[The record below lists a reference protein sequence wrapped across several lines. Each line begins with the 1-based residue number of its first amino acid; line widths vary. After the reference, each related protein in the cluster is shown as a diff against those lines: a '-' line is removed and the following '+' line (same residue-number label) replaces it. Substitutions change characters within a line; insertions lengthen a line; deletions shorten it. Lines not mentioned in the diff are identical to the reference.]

1 MRVHHLNCGSL
12 RPFNARLVNGEGGL
26 FSPGLLVCH
35 CLLIESE
42 SGLVLVDTGVG
53 LIDMPPR
60 HTLGRYFET
69 LVRPALD
76 PDQTALR
83 QVERLGFSSDD
94 VRHIVMTHLD
104 LDHAGGLPD
113 FPHAKVHV
121 LDVEHEVAMK
131 RRAFDER
138 VRYVKAHWAHNPE
151 WVVHSAGGDRWMGFD
166 SVRAIE
172 GDAGPEV
179 LLVPLAGHTRGHSG
193 VAVHTD
199 TGWLLHCGDAYF
211 YGGEMDVNRP
221 HCSAGLR
228 IFQQLSVVE
237 RGPRNANQER
247 LRQLKRDK
255 GEEITLFCSH
265 DHVELENLHVASQ
278 TDRIVV
284 S

>member
-12 RPFNARLVNGEGGL
+12 RPFTERLVNGEGGL

-42 SGLVLVDTGVG
+42 SVLVLVDTGIG
-53 LIDMPPR
+53 LVDMHPG

-76 PDQTALR
+76 PDQTAIR
-83 QVERLGFSSDD
+83 QVERLGFRSDD

-121 LDVEHEVAMK
+121 LDVEHQVAMK
-131 RRAFDER
+131 RRAIDER
-138 VRYVKAHWAHNPE
+138 VRYVKAHWAHSPE
-151 WVVHSAGGDRWMGFD
+151 WVLHSGGGDHWMGFD

-179 LLVPLAGHTRGHSG
+179 LMVPLAGHTRGHSG

-199 TGWLLHCGDAYF
+199 AGWILDCGDAYF
-211 YGGEMDVNRP
+211 YWGEMDVDNP

-228 IFQQLSVVE
+228 IFQQLSVVQ

-247 LRQLKRDK
+247 LRQLKRDHG
-255 GEEITLFCSH
+255 GEISLFCSH
-265 DHVELENLHVASQ
+265 DHVELENLQAAS
-278 TDRIVV
+278 
-284 S
+284 

>member
-12 RPFNARLVNGEGGL
+12 CPFTARLVNGEGGL

-42 SGLVLVDTGVG
+42 SGLVLVDTGIG
-53 LIDMPPR
+53 LVDMPPR

-76 PDQTALR
+76 PDQTAIR
-83 QVERLGFSSDD
+83 QVERLGFRADD

-113 FPHAKVHV
+113 FPQAKVHV

-131 RRAFDER
+131 RKGLDER
-138 VRYVKAHWAHNPE
+138 ARYVKAHWAHDPE
-151 WVVHSAGGDRWMGFD
+151 WVVHSAGGDQWMGFD

-193 VAVHTD
+193 VAVNTEA
-199 TGWLLHCGDAYF
+199 GWLLDCGDAYF
-211 YGGEMDVNRP
+211 YWGEMDVDRP
-221 HCSAGLR
+221 HCTTGLTV
-228 IFQQLSVVE
+228 FQQLTAVQ
-237 RGPRNANQER
+237 RGPRNTNQER
-247 LRQLKRDK
+247 LRQLKRDQ
-255 GEEITLFCSH
+255 GDEGVTLFCSH
-265 DHVELENLHVASQ
+265 DHLELENLQAAS
-278 TDRIVV
+278 
-284 S
+284 